1 MLKTLSLYLASAI
14 GLMRMFQKAGY
25 FDKKLAF
32 VPILNEYLVF
42 RLAGEQRNFFYT
54 WSAVW
59 HPGCC
64 ILTGH

>member
-1 MLKTLSLYLASAI
+1 MMKTVILYLASAI

-25 FDKKLAF
+25 LTKTGICAD
-32 VPILNEYLVF
+32 LNEYLAF
-42 RLAGEQRNFFYT
+42 RLAGVQRILYT

-59 HPGCC
+59 YPGCC